1 LTNVCGE
8 WWEGKLERFERERIF
23 CEEEAVGLMTVSR
36 DETAFR
42 TVQLKFLAAASA
54 KLLEMRVGAWEDGKP
69 NEKFL
74 KFHQAS
80 NILFTYPSSIM
91 PAPSH

>member
-1 LTNVCGE
+1 V
-8 WWEGKLERFERERIF
+8 ERFEREGIS
-23 CEEEAVGLMTVSR
+23 CEEAVRLMTVSR

-42 TVQLKFLAAASA
+42 TVQLKFPAAAPT
-54 KLLEMRVGAWEDGKP
+54 KVLEIKVGAWEDGKP

-80 NILFTYPSSIM
+80 NILIIYPCSLL
-91 PAPSH
+91 PAPSR

>member
-1 LTNVCGE
+1 
-8 WWEGKLERFERERIF
+8 LERFERERIF

-42 TVQLKFLAAASA
+42 TVQLKFLSA
-54 KLLEMRVGAWEDGKP
+54 PSTKLLQIRVGAWEDGKP

-80 NILFTYPSSIM
+80 NIPFIYPSSVM
-91 PAPSH
+91 SAPSH

>member
-1 LTNVCGE
+1 M
-8 WWEGKLERFERERIF
+8 ERFERDRIS
-23 CEEEAVGLMTVSR
+23 CEEEAVRLMSVSR

-42 TVQLKFLAAASA
+42 TVQLKFPAAAAA
-54 KLLEMRVGAWEDGKP
+54 KVLEIRVGAWEDGKP

-80 NILFTYPSSIM
+80 NILVIYSSYIL
-91 PAPSH
+91 PAPCR